1 MAANLAE
8 EIKQADGKTRR
19 ESSRKQKSRRLA
31 LWPKLVP
38 KRKSVSRKAKQELH
52 QLFRQEVS
60 KAEAEA
66 EKRADA
72 IKAEGKRETETFV
85 QARKDRVGE
94 VSSWLV
100 EEVTA
105 KYGLS

>member
-8 EIKQADGKTRR
+8 EIRQAEESAKKIIQEAKVEASRMVAEARSDG
-19 ESSRKQKSRRLA
+19 ERRL
-31 LWPKLVP
+31 KE
-38 KRKSVSRKAKQELH
+38 AKQELH
-52 QLFRQEVS
+52 QLFRQEVA

-66 EKRADA
+66 ERRADA
-72 IKAEGKRETETFV
+72 IKSEGRKETEAFV
-85 QARKDRVGE
+85 QSRKARVDKVA
-94 VSSWLV
+94 SWLV

>member
-8 EIKQADGKTRR
+8 EIKQAE
-19 ESSRKQKSRRLA
+19 ESS
-31 LWPKLVP
+31 
-38 KRKSVSRKAKQELH
+38 KRIIQEAKVEAARIVAEARSDAEKRIKDAKQELH
-52 QLFRQEVS
+52 QLFRQGVS

>member
-8 EIKQADGKTRR
+8 EIRQAE
-19 ESSRKQKSRRLA
+19 ESSRKIIQDAKVEAARLVA
-31 LWPKLVP
+31 EARSDGE
-38 KRKSVSRKAKQELH
+38 KRVKEAKQELH
-52 QLFRQEVS
+52 QLFRQEIT

-72 IKAEGKRETETFV
+72 IKSEGKMETEAFV
-85 QARKDRVGE
+85 QARKDRVEE
-94 VSSWLV
+94 VASWLV

>member
-8 EIKQADGKTRR
+8 EIRQAEENSKRIIQEAKVEAARLVAEARSDG
-19 ESSRKQKSRRLA
+19 E
-31 LWPKLVP
+31 
-38 KRKSVSRKAKQELH
+38 KRVKEAKQELH
-52 QLFRQEVS
+52 QIFRQEVA

-72 IKAEGKRETETFV
+72 IKAEGKRETESFV
-85 QARKDRVGE
+85 QARKDRVDE
-94 VSSWLV
+94 VASWLV